1 MAPKYR
7 FIPLSYVIICSISWG
22 IIACLLVFNNLMVV
36 GITKIPWFSYSP
48 FHAAMEIITSRMIIN
63 LYKAAND
70 AGSKASKTYVS
81 SLNINAPS
89 KVTASI
95 PLMRVSGATQ
105 SVDSDLLVDYS

>member
-1 MAPKYR
+1 MASKYR
-7 FIPLSYVIICSISWG
+7 FIPLSYVIICAISWG

-70 AGSKASKTYVS
+70 AVSKNFVS
-81 SLNINAPS
+81 LPNINAPS
-89 KVTASI
+89 KVAASI